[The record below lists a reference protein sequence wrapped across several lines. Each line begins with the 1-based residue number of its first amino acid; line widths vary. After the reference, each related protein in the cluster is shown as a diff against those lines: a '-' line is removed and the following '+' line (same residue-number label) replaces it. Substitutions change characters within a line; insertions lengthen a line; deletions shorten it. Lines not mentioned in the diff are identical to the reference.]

1 MRIGNKSEFVL
12 RPNGDFETTGCQP
25 LPFNAQKQSASGRK
39 LKKESSF
46 QSLSTISTTISGQKN
61 TLTMW
66 EWTLTDIN
74 STTFNTLSTLT
85 ATVTAQLLMLVLGL
99 VYARMI
105 WWSVKRGNG
114 VDLDIAVA
122 PPTSVPD
129 AVRRFFL
136 GGSSSRLL
144 VLAVSVFAIVATYSQ
159 TAANNFLEFV
169 DADVGSNQVSVFQ
182 PTGTAAKY

>member
-1 MRIGNKSEFVL
+1 MRIRIGNKCEFVL
-12 RPNGDFETTGCQP
+12 APNGDFEKTGCQT
-25 LPFNAQKQSASGRK
+25 LPFNAQKQLASGRK
-39 LKKESSF
+39 LKNRRL
-46 QSLSTISTTISGQKN
+46 QGLSKIFGIHQRLQKTN
-61 TLTMW
+61 ALTMW

-169 DADVGSNQVSVFQ
+169 DADVGSNQVSVF
-182 PTGTAAKY
+182 